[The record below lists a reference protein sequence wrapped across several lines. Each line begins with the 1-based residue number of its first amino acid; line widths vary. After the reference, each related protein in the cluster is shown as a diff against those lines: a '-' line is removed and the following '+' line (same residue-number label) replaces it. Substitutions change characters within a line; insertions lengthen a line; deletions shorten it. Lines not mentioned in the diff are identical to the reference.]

1 MDPSKVT
8 LADALKYL
16 SLPRILGKDP
26 AAGQEITASIGRFGP
41 YIVRDGD
48 FRSLKGIDSPYDITL
63 ERALELLAIA
73 KKPRGF
79 AKKKTI

>member
-8 LADALKYL
+8 VAEALKYL
-16 SLPRILGKDP
+16 SLPRVVGTDPVTSKD
-26 AAGQEITASIGRFGP
+26 ITASIGRFGP

-48 FRSLKGIDSPYDITL
+48 FRSIKGTDSPYDITL

-79 AKKKTI
+79 VKKKKE